1 MKTKRN
7 FKTQIMSMAI
17 AVLVLTACA
26 EGKSQEKKSKD
37 VKPFKIVLQKTE
49 DGIKMKSQAGSAWID
64 LAFAIPM
71 KHPQAIDEYG
81 MTSLQSVSKD
91 KDPKLADYLFTIT
104 KTEDAIV
111 LKGMEGTAWTDLSF
125 SLGKNEQQVID
136 QLGMAK

>member
-1 MKTKRN
+1 MKSVKN
-7 FKTQIMSMAI
+7 LKTRLISMAI
-17 AVLVLTACA
+17 AALVLTACV

-64 LAFAIPM
+64 LAFAVATE
-71 KHPQAIDEYG
+71 HPQAIDEYG
-81 MTSLQSVSKD
+81 MTKLNNVSAD
-91 KDPKLADYLFTIT
+91 KNPKLADYLFTIT

-136 QLGMAK
+136 QLGMVK